1 MKATTTDTSSDKDS
15 EVNYHSGSWN
25 SSHQQQSFCT
35 LTQMRY
41 KLDKQLIHVQYNGT
55 NLIPTRD
62 CVPWILH
69 TLLSTSSYDLKGE
82 FAFYHSGVLKYLLIA
97 LNTKPA
103 FQKEITS
110 WSVWIIMSA
119 TDILVSDGQIF

>member
-1 MKATTTDTSSDKDS
+1 M
-15 EVNYHSGSWN
+15 
-25 SSHQQQSFCT
+25 
-35 LTQMRY
+35 
-41 KLDKQLIHVQYNGT
+41 
-55 NLIPTRD
+55 
-62 CVPWILH
+62 ILH

-82 FAFYHSGVLKYLLIA
+82 FAFYHSGVLQYLLIA

-110 WSVWIIMSA
+110 WSVCIIMSA